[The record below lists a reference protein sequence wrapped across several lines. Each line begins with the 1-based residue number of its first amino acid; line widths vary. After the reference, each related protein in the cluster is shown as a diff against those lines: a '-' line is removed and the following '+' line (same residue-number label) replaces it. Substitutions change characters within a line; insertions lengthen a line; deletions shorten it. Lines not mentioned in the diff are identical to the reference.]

1 MVEFLARH
9 FIENRTFSGNAAK
22 REAYGMLCGIVGIV
36 LNFLLFA
43 GKIFAGMISG
53 SIAVTADAFNN
64 LSDAA
69 SSVITL
75 IGFRLA
81 GQKPDPN
88 HPFGHGRMEYISGLI
103 VSMII
108 LLMGLELL
116 KSSFDKILHP
126 ALPEFSVPVLI
137 ILLLSI
143 LVKLYMAFYNHR
155 IGKRIQS
162 PAVSATAADSLSD
175 CVATFFVLAAT
186 IVGHFTSL
194 AIDGWCGLAVSA
206 LILFAGFQA
215 ARDTINPLL
224 GQPPE
229 PEFIDRIQEIVLSYP
244 EISAVHDLI
253 VHNYGPGRTMI
264 SLHAEIPSDSD
275 LLTIHDVIDNA
286 EKKLERELDCSAV
299 IHMDPVAVNDPE
311 TARLRTAVAGILREL
326 DPDITLHDFRIVAG
340 PTHTNLIFDIQLPPD
355 MKRFSEKEIQEQTQ
369 RLVQERLGSRYFTVT
384 HIDYLY
390 T

>member
-1 MVEFLARH
+1 MVEFFAKH
-9 FIENRTFSGNAAK
+9 FIENKSYPTQTAK
-22 REAYGMLCGIVGIV
+22 REAYGVLCGIAGI
-36 LNFLLFA
+36 LWNLLLFA
-43 GKIFAGMISG
+43 GKITAGLISS
-53 SIAVTADAFNN
+53 SIAIVADAFNN

-88 HPFGHGRMEYISGLI
+88 HPFGHGRIEYISGLI

-108 LLMGLELL
+108 LLMGLELF
-116 KSSFDKILHP
+116 KSSVEKILHP
-126 ALPEFSVPVLI
+126 ELPAFSATVLV
-137 ILLLSI
+137 ILILSI

-162 PAVSATAADSLSD
+162 PSISATALDSLSD
-175 CVATFFVLAAT
+175 CVATSFVLIAAV
-186 IVGHFTSL
+186 IGHFTSV
-194 AIDGWCGLAVSA
+194 AIDGWCGLIVSG

-215 ARDTINPLL
+215 AKDTINPLL

-244 EISAVHDLI
+244 EIDAIHDLI

-264 SLHAEIPSDSD
+264 SLHAEIPNDSD
-275 LLTIHDVIDNA
+275 INEIHDVIDNA
-286 EKKLERELDCSAV
+286 EKRLSQELDCSAV

-311 TARLRTAVAGILREL
+311 THRLRTEVSKLLKQI
-326 DPDITLHDFRIVAG
+326 DPRITLHDFRIVSG
-340 PTHTNLIFDIQLPPD
+340 PTHTNLIFDIQAPTDL
-355 MKRFSEKEIQEQTQ
+355 KSTTEQLQAQTE
-369 RLVQERLGSRYFTVT
+369 RLVQEHLGAQYFTVT
-384 HIDYLY
+384 HVDYLY